1 MGPWGG
7 VCGELWGFWGGKG
20 GYRTSHPPP
29 PPEPG
34 AVLLQ
39 VGSAPPRFGGHW
51 GGEGGGRRSQL
62 PFQPPP
68 TPSPSGPITVRGLLP
83 PPPAGSSYGLPVGW
97 MDSTAEERALWGRV
111 LRESGRWVEAL
122 LPLRTDLVPRTA
134 P

>member
-29 PPEPG
+29 ATRARGSSPPG
-34 AVLLQ
+34 G
-39 VGSAPPRFGGHW
+39 VGTATVRWALGRR
-51 GGEGGGRRSQL
+51 GGGRRSQL

-68 TPSPSGPITVRGLLP
+68 PPPSGPITVRGLLP

>member
-7 VCGELWGFWGGKG
+7 VCGDLWGFWGGKG
-20 GYRTSHPPP
+20 GYRTSHPPRHP
-29 PPEPG
+29 SPG
-34 AVLLQ
+34 Q
-39 VGSAPPRFGGHW
+39 FPSRWGRHRHGSVGT
-51 GGEGGGRRSQL
+51 GEERGGRRSQL

-68 TPSPSGPITVRGLLP
+68 PPPSGPITVRGLLP

>member
-20 GYRTSHPPP
+20 GYRTSHPPPP

-51 GGEGGGRRSQL
+51 GGEGGGGDLSCL
-62 PFQPPP
+62 
-68 TPSPSGPITVRGLLP
+68 SNLP
-83 PPPAGSSYGLPVGW
+83 PPHLPAP
-97 MDSTAEERALWGRV
+97 
-111 LRESGRWVEAL
+111 
-122 LPLRTDLVPRTA
+122 
-134 P
+134 

>member
-68 TPSPSGPITVRGLLP
+68 PPPSGPITVRGLLP

>member
-51 GGEGGGRRSQL
+51 GGEGGAAISAAF
-62 PFQPPP
+62 PTSPPP
-68 TPSPSGPITVRGLLP
+68 PSGPITVRGLLP